1 MNKLFS
7 FAIPGLLLGFGLTAS
22 ANTLSIDNAA
32 TIQAGSYG
40 GGYGGEFPGTF
51 NGNPIEVYCVDFTQ
65 DFTSGQTYTVHV
77 NTPTSS
83 TFTTQTHYGGYTGA
97 WEYDN
102 GTYNAVQRYE
112 MSGWLASQLSS
123 SKTQGTNDALQEAI
137 WTLLD
142 ANIALAPYS
151 CAGESA
157 SACQTAV
164 TNDVSTA
171 AADYA
176 SFITAVSYTH
186 LDVYKRQEHGR
197 RSSPP
202 RWEGRRPG
210 AFPATGYVGCVN
222 QRNPGRGPATGGRVS
237 FGNHARV
244 GTEAPVDTTAHHPGR
259 SQGP

>member
-176 SFITAVSYTH
+176 SFITDHTISIYT
-186 LDVYKRQEHGR
+186 DVT
-197 RSSPP
+197 
-202 RWEGRRPG
+202 
-210 AFPATGYVGCVN
+210 AGCVWS
-222 QRNPGRGPATGGRVS
+222 G
-237 FGNHARV
+237 
-244 GTEAPVDTTAHHPGR
+244 TTAPTASGCMQEMISVTSSAVPESSSMVLMGIGGALIGLGALR
-259 SQGP
+259 RRKTTRN